1 MTWSASSHFPGCAL
15 LLLLLSTHTI
25 LILSLDHESCTFYSS
40 SFFVQLTF
48 PSIATTLRSFLL
60 ESANWV
66 LPAIARDTRTTS
78 MSKHRVK
85 NVGYDD
91 DDYYSDDGYD
101 SPDPEEQ
108 EFLQQCT
115 SAVLEQLRAGQPS
128 VTATKEE
135 VQDALW
141 HYYNDI
147 EKSVNY
153 LRGTSSLVVLRQ
165 RAFAEP
171 RPRCL
176 AGGES

>member
-1 MTWSASSHFPGCAL
+1 
-15 LLLLLSTHTI
+15 
-25 LILSLDHESCTFYSS
+25 
-40 SFFVQLTF
+40 
-48 PSIATTLRSFLL
+48 
-60 ESANWV
+60 
-66 LPAIARDTRTTS
+66 

-153 LRGTSSLVVLRQ
+153 LRSTFSLVVQ
-165 RAFAEP
+165 RTARVCRIGTSVFG
-171 RPRCL
+171 L
-176 AGGES
+176 